1 MASVARPAMKPLTAG
16 PATGEAAFVA
26 DLKARHGRK
35 RNFYEAPWEEV
46 VKRAEIERQNQSLLR
61 LQREFRVAADVV
73 TDAWTAFPEVRAVAL
88 IGSVAK
94 ALWREIPRFSEFRRA
109 GIEVWHE
116 CRDLDLA
123 LWIDSQDRLG
133 ALRRAAA
140 QALRAAFERGAGT
153 SVVSQQLDVFL
164 IEPGSDR
171 YLGRLCSFNACP
183 KEKRECL
190 VPGCG
195 EIPFNK
201 RIAEFT
207 PRADLLEPAGY
218 AMLYERGVGRL
229 RSALDLPA
237 VEADVRN

>member
-1 MASVARPAMKPLTAG
+1 VRR
-16 PATGEAAFVA
+16 AA
-26 DLKARHGRK
+26 
-35 RNFYEAPWEEV
+35 
-46 VKRAEIERQNQSLLR
+46 IEQQNQILLR
-61 LQREFRVAADVV
+61 QQREFRLAADVV
-73 TDAWTAFPEVRAVAL
+73 TEAWTTFPEVQAVAV

-94 ALWREIPRFSEFRRA
+94 ALWKEIPRFSDFRRA

-123 LWIDSQDRLG
+123 LWIDSQERLG

-140 QALRAAFERGAGT
+140 LALRAAFERGAGT
-153 SVVSQQLDVFL
+153 SVVSQQLDVFM

-183 KEKRECL
+183 KDKRDCL

-195 EIPFNK
+195 AIPFNK
-201 RIAEFT
+201 VVDEFR
-207 PRADLLEPAGY
+207 PWADLLEPARY

-229 RSALDLPA
+229 RSALDLPSIEEGHDGRSGTTA
-237 VEADVRN
+237 KRHNATRRA

>member
-1 MASVARPAMKPLTAG
+1 
-16 PATGEAAFVA
+16 
-26 DLKARHGRK
+26 
-35 RNFYEAPWEEV
+35 
-46 VKRAEIERQNQSLLR
+46 VKRVRIEEQNQSMLR

-73 TDAWTAFPEVRAVAL
+73 TDAWSGFPEVQAVAV
-88 IGSVAK
+88 IGSVARTLCK
-94 ALWREIPRFSEFRRA
+94 EIPRFSEFRRA

-123 LWIDSQDRLG
+123 LWIDSQERLG

-140 QALRAAFERGAGT
+140 LALRAAFERGAGT
-153 SVVSQQLDVFL
+153 SAVSQQLDIFL

-183 KEKRECL
+183 KEKQECL

-201 RIAEFT
+201 RIAEFV
-207 PRADLLEPAGY
+207 PRADLLEPAQY
-218 AMLYERGVGRL
+218 AMLYQRGVGRL

-237 VEADVRN
+237 VEEDGGARSHATAPRTN